1 MGEHTLSTDEKTRL
15 PTPAEEEAIEALTRG
30 CIPAF
35 MGAPIDADDDR
46 IVVSEDWDDGGLTIA
61 AQPDVPRNLTV
72 DVTDADTS
80 ITGGILTISGKDPQG
95 RSISEV
101 MDISE
106 GLSWV
111 GEKVFAQVDS
121 AVISGTTGTPA
132 PGTDVVIVGVGDLIG
147 TCVDLEVESEVVHV
161 YLGAAKVT
169 PDAIATGQSTSGIDV
184 NGATY
189 DGSKVMWALLRPA
202 KNV

>member
-1 MGEHTLSTDEKTRL
+1 MGEHTLSSDEKGRL
-15 PTPAEEEAIEALTRG
+15 PTPAEEESLEALTGG

-35 MGAPIDADDDR
+35 MGAPIDADDNR
-46 IVVSEDWDDGGLTIA
+46 IVVSEDWDDGALTIA

-80 ITGGILTISGKDPQG
+80 ITGGILTISGKDAQG

-106 GLSWV
+106 GLNWV
-111 GEKVFAQVDS
+111 GEKIFAQVDS

-132 PGTDVVIVGVGDLIG
+132 PGTDVVIVGVGDIIG
-147 TCVDLEVESEVVHV
+147 TCIDLGVATEVVHA
-161 YLGAAKVT
+161 YLGATKVT
-169 PDAIATGQSTSGIDV
+169 PDAVVVGVSKSGIDV

-189 DGSKVMWALLRPA
+189 DGSKVMWALLKPS